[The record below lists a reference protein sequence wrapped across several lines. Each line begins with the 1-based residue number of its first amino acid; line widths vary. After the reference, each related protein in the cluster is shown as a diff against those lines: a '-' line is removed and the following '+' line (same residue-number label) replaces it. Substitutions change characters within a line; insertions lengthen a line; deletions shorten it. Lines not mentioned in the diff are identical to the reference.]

1 MLSYLFL
8 AILFVARTHS
18 LSSVTD
24 DKAQPTGPD
33 GQTTTCRCRSEDAQ
47 SDILRQL
54 LNQETLIRMALDRK
68 VNDLVNS
75 MTAMENKIVT
85 TKMEIAALRH
95 ENRALKAEL
104 QVQSNVTTLLSGMY
118 NYCS

>member
-1 MLSYLFL
+1 MLSRLGLVF
-8 AILFVARTHS
+8 LFVVQTNS
-18 LSSVTD
+18 LSNLTD
-24 DKAQPTGPD
+24 DKT
-33 GQTTTCRCRSEDAQ
+33 QTTTIFIRY
-47 SDILRQL
+47 L

-75 MTAMENKIVT
+75 MTAMENKMVT

-95 ENRALKAEL
+95 ENSALKAEF

-118 NYCS
+118 NHCS